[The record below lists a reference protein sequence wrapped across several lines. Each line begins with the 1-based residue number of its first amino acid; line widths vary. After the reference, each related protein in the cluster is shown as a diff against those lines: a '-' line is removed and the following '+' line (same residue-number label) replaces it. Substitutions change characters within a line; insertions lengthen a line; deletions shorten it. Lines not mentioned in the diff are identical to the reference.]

1 MVPSQSEARIACDD
15 IPGIHRSRSER
26 DVTVRLPRAET
37 SGGPLRFGLIFL
49 TLFALLIGGFEALRG
64 TAFERFLVET
74 LILEPTTALINTV
87 TPNEHV
93 VLVGRTLTSPQGASL
108 RVTRGCEG
116 VEMFLL
122 LIAAILAFPASL
134 KRRLQ
139 GLLWGSLL
147 AYVLSITRLMLLH
160 YILRY
165 SPTLWEALHG
175 LILPLGPVVLM
186 ALFFLRWS
194 ASTAGGTVSDH
205 VG

>member
-1 MVPSQSEARIACDD
+1 MTRPS
-15 IPGIHRSRSER
+15 
-26 DVTVRLPRAET
+26 
-37 SGGPLRFGLIFL
+37 PLRFALIFL
-49 TLFALLIGGFEALRG
+49 SSFAILIGGFEATRG

-74 LILEPTTALINTV
+74 LILEPTTGLINTI
-87 TPNEHV
+87 TPHEHV
-93 VLVGRTLTSPQGASL
+93 QLAGRVLVSPDGSSL

-116 VEMFLL
+116 IEIFLM
-122 LIAAILAFPASL
+122 LIAAIVAYPASL
-134 KRRLQ
+134 KSRAQ

-175 LILPLGPVVLM
+175 FVLPLGPVVLM

-194 ASTAGGTVSDH
+194 STSESAGPLKSTAHAT
-205 VG
+205 